1 MNCLDYCSPMQV
13 NFPHDQ
19 VLETATTFFLFL
31 LLENSWLCIIM
42 TIYFYFCKLL
52 FGLVESTSDLMRV
65 ETHDCCYWTWECI
78 FLGKRSKWTTW
89 EWRNHRPVIAFA
101 CASYIHV
108 SHSMSTS
115 ILYLFQTFALYT
127 WDIFFYLGSNFEVI
141 IMLAVLTSWFEQ
153 GLFVNKLIASFWFL
167 NSCYKIYW
175 E

>member
-1 MNCLDYCSPMQV
+1 MQV

-52 FGLVESTSDLMRV
+52 FGLVESTNDLMRV

-78 FLGKRSKWTTW
+78 FLGKRSKWTTL

-101 CASYIHV
+101 CASYILYASHN

-115 ILYLFQTFALYT
+115 MLYRFQTLALCN
-127 WDIFFYLGSNFEVI
+127 WDIFFYLGLNFEAI
-141 IMLAVLTSWFEQ
+141 NMLAVLTSWFKQ
-153 GLFVNKLIASFWFL
+153 GLFSERINCFILIS
-167 NSCYKIYW
+167 
-175 E
+175 

>member
-78 FLGKRSKWTTW
+78 FLGKRSKWTTL

-101 CASYIHV
+101 CASYILYASHN

-115 ILYLFQTFALYT
+115 MLYRFQTLALCN
-127 WDIFFYLGSNFEVI
+127 WDIFFYLGLNFEAI
-141 IMLAVLTSWFEQ
+141 NMLAVLTSWFKQ
-153 GLFVNKLIASFWFL
+153 GLFSERINCFILIS
-167 NSCYKIYW
+167 
-175 E
+175 